1 MPWVR
6 IHDGA
11 LTHPKI
17 VGLSDKAFRLWVWG
31 LSYSQQHLTNGYI
44 PLVAI
49 PGRLKRATED
59 LTRGQLWDA
68 AEAGFR
74 VHDYLDWNDSR
85 ELVTQKRS
93 DAKERMAI
101 ARDRRHQER
110 RSHDAFAR
118 TSQNVQ
124 TPPSERTSHEVLRRV
139 GLCISSSSGS
149 LEGVQGKPDPTVT
162 ADVLGERAHN
172 FLDRYS
178 ELYTKYRHG
187 AKLRLMHSNL
197 DFQSAVVLCQTWTDE
212 RLEKLAIIVL
222 TTDEDWVSKTDRSF
236 AIFVKKASWADGLLA
251 EAEAKRA

>member
-1 MPWVR
+1 MSWVR

-17 VGLSDKAFRLWVWG
+17 VVLSDKAFRLWVWG
-31 LSYSQQHLTNGYI
+31 LSYSQQHLTDGQI
-44 PLVAI
+44 PAIAI
-49 PGRLKRATED
+49 PPRLRRAVDD
-59 LTRGQLWDA
+59 LTRGSLWIRTDS
-68 AEAGFR
+68 GFT
-74 VHDYLDWNDSR
+74 VHDYLHWNDSR
-85 ELVTQKRS
+85 ELVSQKRTE
-93 DAKERMAI
+93 AKERMAF
-101 ARDRRHQER
+101 ARERRHSER
-110 RSHDAFAR
+110 REASTFAGS
-118 TSQNVQ
+118 SQDVR
-124 TPPSERTSHEVLRRV
+124 SIGLSRTSHEVLRRV